1 VRRNRQK
8 TQHSPRVFLP
18 NYVQKLYWQM
28 SGVHNVPKKVINKH
42 YPNIP
47 ARFPRPYSQKGKRR
61 LRPLP
66 TQSAAQLFS
75 RTWNRGPRLWY
86 FYTLL
91 PFLWACSI
99 DMTACLP
106 RFPHLELW
114 LQSFSTLDI
123 FLRHLNATAV
133 GVENAM
139 AEPAYQVISFRPDQ
153 EAQSK
158 NYKKR
163 KTHRKSKAGCFGCK
177 VKRVKVR
184 NRNQRACIT
193 FHTL

>member
-1 VRRNRQK
+1 
-8 TQHSPRVFLP
+8 
-18 NYVQKLYWQM
+18 M
-28 SGVHNVPKKVINKH
+28 SGVHNVPKKGNKQALPK
-42 YPNIP
+42 YPGKIP
-47 ARFPRPYSQKGKRR
+47 ETVFPKRKTTAS
-61 LRPLP
+61 PLP
-66 TQSAAQLFS
+66 TQSAARLFS

-91 PFLWACSI
+91 PFLWACYTDI
-99 DMTACLP
+99 TVCLP
-106 RFPHLELW
+106 RRFPHLELW
-114 LQSFSTLDI
+114 LQSCSTLNI

-184 NRNQRACIT
+184 SRNQRACIT